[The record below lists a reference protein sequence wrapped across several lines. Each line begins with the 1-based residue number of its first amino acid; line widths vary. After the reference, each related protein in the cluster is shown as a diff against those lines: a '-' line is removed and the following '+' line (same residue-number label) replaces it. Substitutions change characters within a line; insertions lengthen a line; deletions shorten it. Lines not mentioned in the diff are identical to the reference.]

1 MASQLLSWCRKE
13 AKRVVAI
20 ILALALPSLAF
31 DAAIGHFAGKSN
43 DHWGQWV
50 PIYFAPPATLLL
62 LIVSLP
68 AVALPKFRWVMK
80 IGGVLTAAVGIA
92 GTYFHLLATLREIG
106 QDAWTLPTLEG
117 ALSVA
122 PPLLAPGAFIGIGA
136 VLWMLGHPRLVLM
149 LRGADSLEPGA
160 SADAAPASN
169 RSAA

>member
-1 MASQLLSWCRKE
+1 MANRLLSWCRKE

-20 ILALALPSLAF
+20 ALALSLPALAL

-50 PIYFAPPATLLL
+50 PIWFAPPATLLL
-62 LIVSLP
+62 LIFCLP
-68 AVALPKFRWVMK
+68 PVALPKFRVAMVV
-80 IGGVLTAAVGIA
+80 GGVLSAVVGIA
-92 GTYFHLLATLREIG
+92 GTTFHLIATLRELG

-136 VLWMLGHPRLVLM
+136 ILVALGNPRLVL
-149 LRGADSLEPGA
+149 LIRGEEPGGA
-160 SADAAPASN
+160 SLDGETSRSDRHAA
-169 RSAA
+169 